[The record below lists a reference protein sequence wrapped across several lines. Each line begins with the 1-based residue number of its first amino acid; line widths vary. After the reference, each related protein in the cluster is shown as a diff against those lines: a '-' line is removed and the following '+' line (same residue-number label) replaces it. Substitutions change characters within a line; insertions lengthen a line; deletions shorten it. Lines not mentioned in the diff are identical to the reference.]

1 MFQPRWLTGFRISAD
16 FYRIKKQ
23 DRIVNLS
30 TTTLLA
36 NESLMPAERITRA
49 APTAADTAAGRP
61 GVITFL
67 DLTPINSTEL
77 LTEGMDVNVGYKF
90 ALGDNRF
97 DVSALG
103 TFVDKYRTQLAIG
116 QPSRRRRLAL
126 PDGQRSAETPRQR
139 ARVLGPTGF
148 HRGCDVALFG
158 LLPNYYVPAVDL
170 VTGGRVA
177 SASEFDVQT
186 SYSFSSRGRSGVFR
200 WLDRTK
206 VTIGASNVLDRDV
219 PFYFT
224 GIASTGIAGLYYS
237 PLSDPIQRFVYMTVK
252 KSF

>member
-1 MFQPRWLTGFRISAD
+1 M
-16 FYRIKKQ
+16 
-23 DRIVNLS
+23 
-30 TTTLLA
+30 
-36 NESLMPAERITRA
+36 
-49 APTAADTAAGRP
+49 
-61 GVITFL
+61 
-67 DLTPINSTEL
+67 
-77 LTEGMDVNVGYKF
+77 
-90 ALGDNRF
+90 
-97 DVSALG
+97 
-103 TFVDKYRTQLAIG
+103 
-116 QPSRRRRLAL
+116 
-126 PDGQRSAETPRQR
+126 
-139 ARVLGPTGF
+139 
-148 HRGCDVALFG
+148 ALFG

-224 GIASTGIAGLYYS
+224 GIANTGIAGLYYS